1 MPRIDPDE
9 NLVVVFTDHAILNE
23 AKTLAA
29 GRKIYDTMQVCKI
42 YTPGSKD
49 NSVAPALGH
58 SHWIIDPETG
68 GEVSV
73 TYAERFK
80 PQYRQYK
87 ERRTQTKSGT
97 PLSEVP
103 FLTAGAQATLRAL
116 NVYTC
121 EQLAGIDGQELKNL
135 GPGGRDWKNKAME
148 YIAESQATAPSK
160 ALAIELEKLKARNQI
175 LEEDNEL
182 LKTKMAVG
190 RGRVRGHE
198 HRRAEGVHQGQHRG
212 GTGRPAEPA
221 HLDPHG
227 DGLPAGEQPR
237 RRK

>member
-9 NLVVVFTDHAILNE
+9 NLVVIFTDHAILNE

-58 SHWIIDPETG
+58 SHWIRDPETG

-73 TYAERFK
+73 TYAERFRS
-80 PQYRQYK
+80 QYRQYK

-97 PLSEVP
+97 PLSECP

-121 EQLAGIDGQELKNL
+121 EQLAGIEGQELKNL
-135 GPGGRDWKNKAME
+135 GPGGRDWKNKAQE
-148 YIAESQATAPSK
+148 YIAESYAAAPTK
-160 ALAIELEKLKARNQI
+160 ALAVELEKLKARNQI

-182 LKTKMAVG
+182 LKTKLVSGEAEFEDMSSDSLKEYIKVNSGAAPIGQPSRRILIRMAMDC
-190 RGRVRGHE
+190 
-198 HRRAEGVHQGQHRG
+198 
-212 GTGRPAEPA
+212 RPEATKA
-221 HLDPHG
+221 
-227 DGLPAGEQPR
+227 A
-237 RRK
+237 

>member
-9 NLVVVFTDHAILNE
+9 NLVVIFTDHAILNE

-73 TYAERFK
+73 SYAERFK

-103 FLTAGAQATLRAL
+103 FLTAGRQAELRAL
-116 NVYTC
+116 NVYTL

-135 GPGGRDWKNKAME
+135 GPGGRDLKNRAQE
-148 YIAESQATAPSK
+148 YIAESYAAAPSK
-160 ALAIELEKLKARNQI
+160 ALAIEFEKLKARNQV

-182 LKTKMAVG
+182 LKTKLVSGEAEFEDMSSDALKEYIKVNTGAAPIGQPSRRTLIRMAMDC
-190 RGRVRGHE
+190 
-198 HRRAEGVHQGQHRG
+198 
-212 GTGRPAEPA
+212 RPESNKAA
-221 HLDPHG
+221 
-227 DGLPAGEQPR
+227 
-237 RRK
+237 